1 MTVTEL
7 LESVRRVEVRT
18 NRLVNDTMG
27 GAFLSGFKGRGMDCA
42 LLACGAAGNALL
54 NLMPFGNSNAESQR
68 DSGSKP
74 RVARNELPWESV
86 PNDNNPNGVA
96 APQVYRGATPL
107 GLRTFPDLPQGSSFL
122 ATLGWRPQSRWDC
135 REALEICIQDQR
147 A

>member
-27 GAFLSGFKGRGMDCA
+27 GAYLSGFKGRGMDCA

-74 RVARNELPWESV
+74 RVARNELPWENA
-86 PNDNNPNGVA
+86 PQTDNPNGVA
-96 APQVYRGATPL
+96 ARHRKRDTTPL
-107 GLRTFPDLPQGSSFL
+107 GLKTFPRPTQGSSCL
-122 ATLGWRPQSRWDC
+122 ATLVCCFLSSLFGVSQTGR
-135 REALEICIQDQR
+135 
-147 A
+147 